1 MAGAGGSFGGFK
13 RTFRGECIVGNGFLP
28 TFAAPIIRKPPVLSS
43 VVGPFSLSMS
53 SSISAL
59 QTLLAQPKQ
68 IVITTHHKPDADALG
83 SSLAWAGYLKQK
95 GHHVT
100 VVTPSDY
107 PAFLNWMEGNDE
119 VVVYD
124 KRQNDRQVRDL
135 ITRAEVICCLD
146 FSCLGR
152 IN

>member
-1 MAGAGGSFGGFK
+1 
-13 RTFRGECIVGNGFLP
+13 
-28 TFAAPIIRKPPVLSS
+28 
-43 VVGPFSLSMS
+43 MS

-59 QTLLAQPKQ
+59 QALLAQPKQ

-119 VVVYD
+119 VVIYD

-135 ITRAEVICCLD
+135 IARAEV
-146 FSCLGR
+146 
-152 IN
+152 